1 MADPASGDDWFEL
14 YNRGTTPV
22 DLSNL
27 RLTDTYGNPDA
38 YRIPALSF
46 IGVDS
51 NAFIRFEADEP
62 AEPRGPEHVNFKLS
76 RNGDSIYLL
85 ATNNGTILDAVS
97 FDVQQTG
104 VSQGRLPDGSSS
116 VVSFVETPTPGD
128 SNFLPLPNVVVN
140 EVLTHTD
147 PPLEDAIELRNLT
160 AVAVSIGGWF
170 LSDSKDSLRKFRIPA
185 GTSIPGN
192 GYFVFYE
199 IQFNND
205 TNGVPFGLS
214 SSDGDQVYL
223 SAANANGTLT
233 GYRASARFGAAE
245 NGVSIGRYQNTAG
258 EVDYAPMSQRSF
270 GVNAPVSVAQF
281 RTGTGASNAYP
292 SVGPIVISEIM
303 YHPPDLVL
311 GGVTN
316 DNVIE
321 EFIEL
326 YNAGAT
332 SVPLFDPLAPT
343 NTWRVRDAVEFNFP
357 PNRWLTAG
365 SYALLVSFDP
375 VANLSARAQFQARY
389 GSNSVLFGPYSGK
402 LDNSSDRIALYK
414 PDPPNTNGLVP
425 YVLVEQVHYVDRG
438 PWPLSADGA
447 GDSLQRR
454 AVLRYANEPTNWVA
468 SAPAPGPAGLAD
480 TDGDGMPDDWENQYG
495 FNRANAADAN
505 QDADGDGMTNLQE
518 YLAGT
523 HPKQAGSLLR
533 VNATRTGS
541 GGVLLSFTA
550 VAGRS
555 YSVLYKD
562 RLADVVW
569 VRLTTVPPQ
578 TATQTFMVQ
587 DDSATLPQRFYRV
600 LSP

>member
-1 MADPASGDDWFEL
+1 
-14 YNRGTTPV
+14 
-22 DLSNL
+22 
-27 RLTDTYGNPDA
+27 
-38 YRIPALSF
+38 
-46 IGVDS
+46 
-51 NAFIRFEADEP
+51 
-62 AEPRGPEHVNFKLS
+62 
-76 RNGDSIYLL
+76 
-85 ATNNGTILDAVS
+85 
-97 FDVQQTG
+97 
-104 VSQGRLPDGSSS
+104 
-116 VVSFVETPTPGD
+116 
-128 SNFLPLPNVVVN
+128 
-140 EVLTHTD
+140 
-147 PPLEDAIELRNLT
+147 
-160 AVAVSIGGWF
+160 
-170 LSDSKDSLRKFRIPA
+170 
-185 GTSIPGN
+185 
-192 GYFVFYE
+192 
-199 IQFNND
+199 
-205 TNGVPFGLS
+205 
-214 SSDGDQVYL
+214 
-223 SAANANGTLT
+223 
-233 GYRASARFGAAE
+233 
-245 NGVSIGRYQNTAG
+245 
-258 EVDYAPMSQRSF
+258 
-270 GVNAPVSVAQF
+270 
-281 RTGTGASNAYP
+281 
-292 SVGPIVISEIM
+292 
-303 YHPPDLVL
+303 
-311 GGVTN
+311 
-316 DNVIE
+316 
-321 EFIEL
+321 
-326 YNAGAT
+326 
-332 SVPLFDPLAPT
+332 
-343 NTWRVRDAVEFNFP
+343 
-357 PNRWLTAG
+357 
-365 SYALLVSFDP
+365 

-414 PDPPNTNGLVP
+414 PDPPNTNGFVP

-495 FNRANAADAN
+495 LNRANAADAN

-562 RLADVVW
+562 RLADVGW

-578 TATQTFMVQ
+578 TATQTFTVQ